1 MSKPIR
7 TKIVCTIGPSVHSED
22 GIRDLIIAGMSV
34 ARINFS
40 HGTLDEHRE
49 TIDLLKKVRLRMQVP
64 LAIMLDTKGLEIR
77 VGLIAGNEA
86 LLCTG
91 DELWVLRE
99 TLEGS
104 PKRISITPPQVL
116 DQVSLGS
123 QILFD
128 NGYISSRV
136 IQVNPE
142 GVLVRIEN
150 GGILKSRKGVNIPNV
165 KLNLPSMTENDE
177 RDLAF
182 GCEQDVDIVAASFM
196 RTATDVVAIKN
207 FLAERGRSEIL
218 VMAKI
223 ENAEGVS
230 NFDSIIQVADGVMIA
245 RGDLGVEVPIS
256 QVPRLQKMMI
266 RKAYLAG
273 KPSVTATQM
282 LESMM
287 VNPRPTR
294 AEVSDIAN
302 AILDSTSAV
311 MLSGETAVG
320 LYPIESVQVMRSVIE
335 EAEADFPHLNFL
347 SQYNQ
352 PVYHDVPSA
361 VSMAAVK
368 TAYSSNAEVI
378 FVFTQSGGTARL
390 LSRMRPSMPIIA
402 MTPKTKT
409 YHQLAS
415 EWGVMPFQSD
425 TPKGIDEAYKVI
437 SQFAIAQQLV
447 SMGDLVVVTAGT
459 PFGVSGTTNMMMV
472 ESIGDVL
479 VRGHSGAGNRVY
491 GNVGLLLSSDSRELY
506 MLRGHIVVIKGC
518 DTSYEPFVKAAMGVI
533 LANHPEDEASE
544 QNLMQLA
551 QKWNKPFIIRANG
564 AFEVLKEG
572 QLVTLDTTK
581 ALVYKG
587 VVL

>member
-245 RGDLGVEVPIS
+245 RGDLALRF
-256 QVPRLQKMMI
+256 RLA
-266 RKAYLAG
+266 R
-273 KPSVTATQM
+273 
-282 LESMM
+282 
-287 VNPRPTR
+287 
-294 AEVSDIAN
+294 
-302 AILDSTSAV
+302 
-311 MLSGETAVG
+311 
-320 LYPIESVQVMRSVIE
+320 
-335 EAEADFPHLNFL
+335 FPNC
-347 SQYNQ
+347 
-352 PVYHDVPSA
+352 
-361 VSMAAVK
+361 
-368 TAYSSNAEVI
+368 
-378 FVFTQSGGTARL
+378 R
-390 LSRMRPSMPIIA
+390 R
-402 MTPKTKT
+402 
-409 YHQLAS
+409 
-415 EWGVMPFQSD
+415 
-425 TPKGIDEAYKVI
+425 
-437 SQFAIAQQLV
+437 
-447 SMGDLVVVTAGT
+447 
-459 PFGVSGTTNMMMV
+459 
-472 ESIGDVL
+472 
-479 VRGHSGAGNRVY
+479 
-491 GNVGLLLSSDSRELY
+491 
-506 MLRGHIVVIKGC
+506 
-518 DTSYEPFVKAAMGVI
+518 
-533 LANHPEDEASE
+533 
-544 QNLMQLA
+544 
-551 QKWNKPFIIRANG
+551 
-564 AFEVLKEG
+564 
-572 QLVTLDTTK
+572 
-581 ALVYKG
+581 
-587 VVL
+587 